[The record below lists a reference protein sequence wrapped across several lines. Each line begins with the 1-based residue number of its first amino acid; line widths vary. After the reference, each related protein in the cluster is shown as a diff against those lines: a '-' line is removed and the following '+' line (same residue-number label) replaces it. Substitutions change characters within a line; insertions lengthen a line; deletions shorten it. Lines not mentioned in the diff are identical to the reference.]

1 MAGGNKRN
9 TRLKKKNAFF
19 GKQIRFLEKKSVFWK
34 RNPFFGKTNPQIT
47 AVPSFLEY
55 RRTKLS
61 STGLVSQQT

>member
-1 MAGGNKRN
+1 MVQVVLASALFGD
-9 TRLKKKNAFF
+9 AF
-19 GKQIRFLEKKSVFWK
+19 QARHTFLQSLIST
-34 RNPFFGKTNPQIT
+34 PFFGKTNPQIT